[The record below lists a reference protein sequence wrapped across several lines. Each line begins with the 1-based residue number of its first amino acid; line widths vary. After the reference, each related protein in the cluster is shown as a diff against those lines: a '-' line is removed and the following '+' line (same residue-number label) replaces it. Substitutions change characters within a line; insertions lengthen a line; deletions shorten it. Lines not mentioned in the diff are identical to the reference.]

1 MANTRDTAERRE
13 NVTINEAPGADGYY
27 TNPFTPYN
35 KKTDKKAG
43 DMYFAIRETGSLS
56 ASFGGTVSLQWRQR
70 GPNKVWEEWQ
80 TYDTYTSVQ
89 RKIVDDYS
97 AEVQWRA
104 GIANGD
110 FTSGQATVGFNW

>member
-1 MANTRDTAERRE
+1 MANSRDSADRRE
-13 NVTINEAPGADGYY
+13 HVTINTAPGADGYY

-35 KKTDKKAG
+35 KRTERKAG
-43 DMYFAIRETGSLS
+43 EMYFAIRETGELS
-56 ASFGGTVSLQWRQR
+56 ASFVGTVSLQWRQK
-70 GPNKVWEEWQ
+70 GASAWEEWQ
-80 TYDTYTSVQ
+80 TYDTYTAVQ

-110 FTSGQATVGFNW
+110 FTSGQVTIGFNW